1 MRAQSHK
8 QTRRTNAF
16 GCAFAATE
24 QRTVLSAQCHGQAPR
39 ASHRI
44 ASHRIASHRIASHAC
59 SFARSQA
66 ALAKNVPV
74 REALAEEKR
83 FFESSSAYTDLAYR
97 MGSAYLAK
105 KLNEL
110 LLQHIRQ
117 CLPTLRRKARRRSDN
132 VQQNERQQ
140 RMPHGT
146 DPAFALAM
154 IVCHT
159 VPPTGRQVYSIG
171 SSPAGLRAG

>member
-1 MRAQSHK
+1 MLN
-8 QTRRTNAF
+8 RTNKHA
-16 GCAFAATE
+16 E
-24 QRTVLSAQCHGQAPR
+24 RTLSAARLLRQSNEQYCRPSAMARPLAQ
-39 ASHRI
+39 
-44 ASHRIASHRIASHAC
+44 RIASHAC
-59 SFARSQA
+59 SLVRSFVRSQA

-171 SSPAGLRAG
+171 SSPAGLRAR